1 MLLRLKVFRFC
12 LIEISV
18 CGCVA
23 ITYLKIV
30 NAAFLL
36 QLNLLVDQTLHISI
50 GAPHVM
56 HYSLFS
62 CVG

>member
-30 NAAFLL
+30 NASEIE
-36 QLNLLVDQTLHISI
+36 LVDIVEWRNETEQ
-50 GAPHVM
+50 
-56 HYSLFS
+56 
-62 CVG
+62 

>member
-1 MLLRLKVFRFC
+1 L
-12 LIEISV
+12 
-18 CGCVA
+18 
-23 ITYLKIV
+23 
-30 NAAFLL
+30 LL

-62 CVG
+62 CVGWLCLSLTWSKHVVWKMWPELQCTTLSS